1 MANLMNINDFKG
13 RLGAGGAR
21 PNQFKVWLH
30 FPSPITN
37 ADSDNFLVTAASLP
51 ASNVNPT
58 IVQYRGREVKLAG
71 ERTFDPWTITVIN
84 DTMMSLRDKFE
95 QWSNMMNIR
104 SNNGGITHPSK
115 YMVDFS
121 VDQLDRNNEIIRTY
135 SFYGGFP
142 ITVSEVGLSYG
153 SNDVISEFT
162 VTFQYQ
168 AFEVITPA
176 FATVTPSNDNAVGVT
191 GSKA

>member
-1 MANLMNINDFKG
+1 MPDLMNIDDFKT

-21 PNQFKVWLH
+21 PNQFRVWLK
-30 FPSPITN
+30 FPQGIPTAN
-37 ADSDNFLVTAASLP
+37 ADNFLVTAASLP

-58 IVQYRGREVKLAG
+58 IVQYRGRELKLAG

-84 DTMMSLRDKFE
+84 DTKMSLRAKFE

-104 SNNGGITHPSK
+104 ANNGGYTHPSR

-121 VDQLDRNNEIIRTY
+121 VEQLDRNNESIRMYDFKGT
-135 SFYGGFP
+135 FP

-153 SNDVISEFT
+153 LNDVISEFT

-168 AFEVITPA
+168 YFEVKSPPFAPIKPA
-176 FATVTPSNDNAVGVT
+176 NENALGVN
-191 GSKA
+191 S

>member
-1 MANLMNINDFKG
+1 MPDLMNLDNFKT

-21 PNQFKVWLH
+21 PNQFKVWLR
-30 FPSPITN
+30 FPSPIPS

-51 ASNVNPT
+51 ASNVNPA
-58 IVQYRGREVKLAG
+58 IVQYRGRELKLAG

-84 DTMMSLRDKFE
+84 DTKMSLRAKFE

-104 SNNGGITHPSK
+104 GNNGGITLPNK

-121 VDQLDRNNEIIRTY
+121 VEQLDRNNESIRLY
-135 SFYGGFP
+135 EFRGAFP

-153 SNDVISEFT
+153 LNDVISEFT

-168 AFEVITPA
+168 YFEVKTPSV
-176 FATVTPSNDNAVGVT
+176 ATVTPPNDNAVGVN
-191 GSKA
+191 S

>member
-1 MANLMNINDFKG
+1 MAELMNINDFKT

-21 PNQFKVWLH
+21 PNQFKVWLN
-30 FPSPITN
+30 FPSPIPS
-37 ADSDNFLVTAASLP
+37 ADSDNLMVTAASLP

-71 ERTFDPWTITVIN
+71 ERTYDPWTITVIN
-84 DTMMSLRDKFE
+84 DTKMSLRSKFE

-104 SNNGGITHPSK
+104 DNNGGVTLPAK

-121 VDQLDRNNEIIRTY
+121 VEQLDRNNEIIRTY
-135 SFYGGFP
+135 GFYGAFP

-168 AFEVITPA
+168 SFEILNPSFARVVPA
-176 FATVTPSNDNAVGVT
+176 NDNAVGVNR
-191 GSKA
+191 